1 MRVVVVVEAIPP
13 YCGGGEQVAWIQAV
27 EMAKNHDVTV
37 LTFGDRKG
45 NFTREGVAV
54 CMLPAARQR
63 LLHYS
68 TVGRSSLNRIIS
80 ALNPDVVHHH
90 MPNVLSACI
99 RKGDWLTVSTIHDGT
114 PENELLKL
122 GVATRAQFIKFKALR
137 WLNVR
142 KADVVTCVSR
152 FSRDLMRGL
161 YPGHRDKFVFIP
173 NPIYERFFAPVPP
186 PDGDYVLNV
195 GRQIDL
201 KMGVLLEAARMMP
214 DVDFRF
220 VGTGPMVDAVDL
232 PNVRFCGFSEH
243 VETYIDRAAV
253 CVFPSKS
260 ENFPLVGL
268 EAMAR
273 GKAVIAAQR
282 GFGEYVIHGE
292 NGYLLDATDGESVVR
307 ALREVLGDADLRH
320 RLAAAGRLTAERY
333 RPGAVVSMYLR
344 LYEEALRGG
353 VRHALQ
359 VCGE

>member
-1 MRVVVVVEAIPP
+1 MRVVVVVESIPP

-27 EMAKNHDVTV
+27 EMAKTHDVTV
-37 LTFGDRKG
+37 LTFGDREDG
-45 NFTREGVAV
+45 FTREGVAV
-54 CMLPAARQR
+54 HVLPAAHRR
-63 LLHYS
+63 LLYYS
-68 TVGRSSLNRIIS
+68 TAGRSVLNSIVL

-90 MPNVLSACI
+90 MPNVLSTCI
-99 RKGDWLTVSTIHDGT
+99 SKGDWLTVSTIHDGT
-114 PENELLKL
+114 PENELVKL

-161 YPGHRDKFVFIP
+161 YPGRRDKFVFIP
-173 NPIYERFFAPVPP
+173 NPIYERFFAPASP

-201 KMGVLLEAARMMP
+201 KMGVLLDVARMMP
-214 DVDFRF
+214 AVDFWF
-220 VGTGPMVDAVDL
+220 VGTGPMVDTVDL

-243 VETYIDRAAV
+243 VETYIDGAAV

-282 GFGEYVIHGE
+282 GFGEYLIHGE
-292 NGYLLDATDGESVVR
+292 NGYLLDATDGETVMR
-307 ALREVLGDADLRH
+307 ALREVLGNAELRH
-320 RLAAAGRLTAERY
+320 RLAVGGRLTAERY
-333 RPGAVVSMYLR
+333 RPSAIVSMYMR